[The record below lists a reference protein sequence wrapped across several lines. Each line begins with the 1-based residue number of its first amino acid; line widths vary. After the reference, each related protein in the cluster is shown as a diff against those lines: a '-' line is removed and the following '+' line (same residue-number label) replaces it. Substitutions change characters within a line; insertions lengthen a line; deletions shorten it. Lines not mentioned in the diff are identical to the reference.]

1 MQDSAAVEERAGAPA
16 SLAAPAR
23 NEPMTSPMT
32 LSKPKV
38 ARPRAPPLGDTL
50 GEVLAGA
57 GVDKTSTIH
66 VTGPGGLA
74 ALLWLCRHGYEQ
86 VGLVRHGRS
95 PGEDSDLLWA
105 PLTCDLA
112 ALDALLETGPHPRD
126 GGVLIVQTPEPP
138 AGTTDPVHTLL
149 RRHGYRI
156 ERCLHG
162 RHREL
167 HVARRASIGRL
178 QRAA

>member
-1 MQDSAAVEERAGAPA
+1 MTPSTTPSSSSTPKTPGPSAPH
-16 SLAAPAR
+16 
-23 NEPMTSPMT
+23 
-32 LSKPKV
+32 
-38 ARPRAPPLGDTL
+38 LGDTL
-50 GEVLAGA
+50 GEVLARA
-57 GVDKTSTIH
+57 GVDKTSIIH

-86 VGLVRHGRS
+86 VGIVRHGRS

-105 PLTCDLA
+105 PLTCDVA
-112 ALDALLETGPHPRD
+112 ALAALLETGPHPRD
-126 GGVLIVQTPEPP
+126 GGVLIVQTPEPA
-138 AGTTDPVHTLL
+138 AGTPDPVHALL
-149 RRHGYRI
+149 RRYGYRI

-162 RHREL
+162 HHREL